1 MTLLHAELLGYVTVE
16 RNYGEVPEIYY
27 NPGQLNQVFRI
38 LLKNAATATD
48 GEGVITI
55 TTEHRDDRVHV
66 RVADPGCGVPADRL
80 QRLFDFGFT
89 KGQPR
94 VRLSSGLPTAYNIM
108 QRHRGDI
115 RLESTVGEGTTVHLE
130 LPVS

>member
-16 RNYGEVPEIYY
+16 RNYGEVPEIYC

-38 LLKNAATATD
+38 LLKNAATAID
-48 GEGVITI
+48 GKGAITS
-55 TTEHRDDRVHV
+55 TTEHRDDRVHI
-66 RVADPGCGVPADRL
+66 RVADTGCGIPADRL

-89 KGQPR
+89 KGQSR
-94 VRLSSGLPTAYNIM
+94 VRLSSGLPTAYNVM
-108 QRHRGDI
+108 QRHRSDI